1 MPVILCYGDSNTW
14 GSDPETGARFGPS
27 VRWTG
32 VLASKLGSGFT
43 VIEEGLNGRTTNLE
57 DGIEEHRNGRTYL
70 PPCLESHRPFDLITI
85 MLGTNDLKER
95 FHRSASDIAQSA
107 AALGTLAR
115 RSGCGIAGAPP
126 EVLLI
131 APPPL
136 ATSPGFSEMLEG
148 GIEKSEKFGE
158 RYAFFANRYGLHF
171 LDAGRVIETSPV
183 DGVHFEAAEHR
194 KLGLAVADRIL
205 EITG

>member
-14 GSDPETGARFGPS
+14 GSDPETGSRFAPS

-32 VLASKLGSGFT
+32 VLASQLGPGFT

-57 DGIEEHRNGRTYL
+57 DGIEEHRDGRSYL
-70 PPCLESHRPFDLITI
+70 PACLESHRPFDVITI

-115 RSGCGIAGAPP
+115 RSGCGIAGAAP

-136 ATSPGFSEMLEG
+136 TSSPGFSEMLAG
-148 GIEKSEKFGE
+148 GIEKSERFGE

-171 LDAGRVIETSPV
+171 LDAGIVIESSPI
-183 DGVHFEAAEHR
+183 DGVHFQAAEHH
-194 KLGLAVADRIL
+194 KLGLAVADRIR